1 MPPGGETVVG
11 KSFRFVSLFLAS
23 LSLLTATPVA
33 ADEIRSPS
41 LTALRVDWRAA
52 LDQLRT
58 EINSRSQ
65 IAGDFVFVPRRS
77 VPRVDPRAMPALMQL
92 NALSSQFFT
101 GIARSSV
108 PVLLPFD
115 AAAYIEAQH
124 NGAPGAALA
133 LSRYQ
138 ADFNPVDMFDAG
150 PAGYSATFSLEP
162 GAGDGMPSR
171 TFARPVEVQIT
182 GSALVYDIAD
192 PAGGKGEPVKPLAT
206 IYPDLRRFIREG
218 YVRYA
223 FTRFGAAYVVSV
235 QCLDS
240 VAKPRRLACKEAY
253 PVAERFLK
261 ALHVAGGQR
270 MRPLMDVASV
280 VIDRPAGRPADF
292 SYRPS
297 GDIIPNTGYRKQGGH
312 PDAMAY
318 AQIRFPL
325 EKAPAFVHSQS
336 YAKRDKDDGP
346 TAYPWR
352 DNFCESRS
360 FEVWQCGGGYGHQ
373 GEDIRA
379 ADCPS
384 PGDGRDACDPKQ
396 RGVVAVRDAV
406 VIRASKDQA
415 ATLEVNSRTEHIR
428 FRYMHMNPQAL
439 NADGVLNGRIVTES
453 EKIGVISNYL
463 DHPAGTSMHLH
474 FDVQVFTRD
483 GWIWVSP
490 YVTLVSAYE
499 RLIRARGRE
508 IGPEIAGTPQPVAHA
523 LPEDVVKPDLREGSS
538 SEEN

>member
-1 MPPGGETVVG
+1 MPPGGETVG
-11 KSFRFVSLFLAS
+11 RKNFRFVSLLLAP
-23 LSLLTATPVA
+23 LSLFIASPLA
-33 ADEIRSPS
+33 ADEFRSPS

-58 EINSRSQ
+58 EINSRPQ
-65 IAGDFVFVPRRS
+65 VAGDFIFAPRRS
-77 VPRVDPRAMPALMQL
+77 VPRYDPRAMPALVQL
-92 NALSSQFFT
+92 NAVSSQFFT

-115 AAAYIEAQH
+115 AAAYLDAQRRR
-124 NGAPGAALA
+124 APLSLP

-150 PAGYSATFSLEP
+150 PSGYSATFSFEP

-171 TFARPVEVQIT
+171 VFAMPVEVHIT

-192 PAGGKGEPVKPLAT
+192 SAGGKGEPVNPLAAT
-206 IYPDLRRFIREG
+206 YPDLRRFIREG
-218 YVRYA
+218 YLRYA
-223 FTRFGAAYVVSV
+223 FSRFGVAYVVSV

-261 ALHVAGGQR
+261 ALHVAGGQPT
-270 MRPLMDVASV
+270 RPLTDMASSIV
-280 VIDRPAGRPADF
+280 DRPAARSAEF

-312 PDAMAY
+312 PDVMAY

-346 TAYPWR
+346 TAHPWR
-352 DNFCESRS
+352 DNFCEARS
-360 FEVWQCGGGYGHQ
+360 FAVGQCGGGYGHQ

-379 ADCPS
+379 ANCP
-384 PGDGRDACDPKQ
+384 PGEDRESCDPKQ
-396 RGVVAVRDAV
+396 RGVVAVRDAI
-406 VIRASKDQA
+406 VIRGAKDQA
-415 ATLEVNSRTEHIR
+415 ATLQVNSRTEHIR
-428 FRYMHMNPQAL
+428 FRYMHMNPQAM
-439 NADGVLNGRIVTES
+439 NADGLLNGRMVTEG
-453 EKIGVISNYL
+453 EKIGVVSNYL

-499 RLIRARGRE
+499 RLIHARGRE
-508 IGPEIAGTPQPVAHA
+508 VGPEISGTPQPVAHA
-523 LPEDVVKPDLREGSS
+523 LPEDVIKPDLREGSS
-538 SEEN
+538 GEEN

>member
-11 KSFRFVSLFLAS
+11 NSFRFVSLLLAT
-23 LSLLTATPVA
+23 LSLLTATPLA
-33 ADEIRSPS
+33 ADDIRSPS

-58 EINSRSQ
+58 EINSRPR
-65 IAGDFVFVPRRS
+65 IAGDFIFAPRRS
-77 VPRVDPRAMPALMQL
+77 MPRYDPRAMPALVQL
-92 NALSSQFFT
+92 NAVSSQFFT

-115 AAAYIEAQH
+115 AAAYLEAQH
-124 NGAPGAALA
+124 NGAPQGQS

-138 ADFNPVDMFDAG
+138 ADFNPADVFDAG
-150 PAGYSATFSLEP
+150 PAGYSATFSLDP

-171 TFARPVEVQIT
+171 VYTRPVDVQIT

-206 IYPDLRRFIREG
+206 TYPDLRKFIREG

-223 FTRFGAAYVVSV
+223 FSRFGIAYVVSI

-240 VAKPRRLACKEAY
+240 AAKPRRLACKEAY

-261 ALHVAGGQR
+261 ALRIAGGQR
-270 MRPLMDVASV
+270 MRPLTDMASSI
-280 VIDRPAGRPADF
+280 IDRPAARSPDF
-292 SYRPS
+292 AYRPS
-297 GDIIPNTGYRKQGGH
+297 GDLIPNTGYRNKAGH
-312 PDAMAY
+312 PDVMAY

-325 EKAPAFVHSQS
+325 EKAPAFVRSQS
-336 YAKRDKDDGP
+336 YAKRDKTEGS
-346 TAYPWR
+346 TSYPWR

-379 ADCPS
+379 ADCPPS
-384 PGDGRDACDPKQ
+384 GEGRAPCDPKQ
-396 RGVVAVRDAV
+396 RGVVAVRDAI
-406 VIRASKDQA
+406 VIRAAKDQA
-415 ATLEVNSRTEHIR
+415 VTLQVNGRTEHIR
-428 FRYMHMNPQAL
+428 FRYMHMNPHVM
-439 NADGVLNGRIVTES
+439 NADGLLNGRLVGEG
-453 EKIGVISNYL
+453 EKIGVVSNYL

-490 YVTLVSAYE
+490 YLTLVSAYE

-508 IGPEIAGTPQPVAHA
+508 LGPEIAVTTQPVAHA
-523 LPEDVVKPDLREGSS
+523 LPQDVIRPDLREGSAG
-538 SEEN
+538 EEN

>member
-1 MPPGGETVVG
+1 MGR
-11 KSFRFVSLFLAS
+11 KSFRFVPLLLAP
-23 LSLLTATPVA
+23 LSLLAAAPVA
-33 ADEIRSPS
+33 ADEFRGPS
-41 LTALRVDWRAA
+41 LAALRVDWRAA
-52 LDQLRT
+52 LDQLRV
-58 EINSRSQ
+58 EINSRPQ
-65 IAGDFVFVPRRS
+65 IAGDFIFAPRRS
-77 VPRVDPRAMPALMQL
+77 VPRDDARAMPALVQL
-92 NALSSQFFT
+92 NAISSRFFT
-101 GIARSSV
+101 GITRSPV

-115 AAAYIEAQH
+115 AAAYLEAQR
-124 NGAPGAALA
+124 NGAPATLT

-138 ADFNPVDMFDAG
+138 ADFNPVDLFDSG
-150 PAGYSATFSLEP
+150 PAGYSATFSFEP
-162 GAGDGMPSR
+162 GAGEDMPSR
-171 TFARPVEVQIT
+171 VFARPVEVQIT

-192 PAGGKGEPVKPLAT
+192 PAGGKGEPVKPLAAT
-206 IYPDLRRFIREG
+206 YPDLRKFIREG

-223 FTRFGAAYVVSV
+223 FTRFGVAYVVSI

-240 VAKPRRLACKEAY
+240 IAKPRRLACKEAY

-261 ALHVAGGQR
+261 ALRIAGGQR
-270 MRPLMDVASV
+270 MRPLMDIASNV
-280 VIDRPAGRPADF
+280 LDRPAGRSPDF

-312 PDAMAY
+312 PDMMAY

-325 EKAPAFVHSQS
+325 DKAPAFVRSQS
-336 YAKRDKDDGP
+336 YGRRDKSEGP

-379 ADCPS
+379 ADCPP
-384 PGDGRDACDPKQ
+384 PGEGREPCDPKQ
-396 RGVVAVRDAV
+396 RAVVAVRDAI
-406 VIRASKDQA
+406 VIRGAKDQA
-415 ATLEVNSRTEHIR
+415 ATLQVNSRTEHIR
-428 FRYMHMNPQAL
+428 FRYMHMNPHVL
-439 NADGVLNGRIVTES
+439 NADGVLNGRILTEG

-508 IGPEIAGTPQPVAHA
+508 VGPEIAGTAQPVAHA
-523 LPEDVVKPDLREGSS
+523 LPEDVIKPDLREGSS
-538 SEEN
+538 GEDN

>member
-1 MPPGGETVVG
+1 VG
-11 KSFRFVSLFLAS
+11 RKSLRFVSLLLAS
-23 LSLLTATPVA
+23 LSLFTAAPLA
-33 ADEIRSPS
+33 ADEFRSPS

-58 EINSRSQ
+58 EIKSHPQ
-65 IAGDFVFVPRRS
+65 VADDFVFAPRRLVPRY
-77 VPRVDPRAMPALMQL
+77 DPRAMPVLVQL
-92 NALSSQFFT
+92 NAISSQFFT
-101 GIARSSV
+101 GIAGSSV

-115 AAAYIEAQH
+115 AAAYREAQR
-124 NGAPGAALA
+124 NGAPQS
-133 LSRYQ
+133 LSLPRYQ

-150 PAGYSATFSLEP
+150 SAGYSATFSFEP

-171 TFARPVEVQIT
+171 VFSRPVEVQIT

-206 IYPDLRRFIREG
+206 LYPDLRKFIREG

-223 FTRFGAAYVVSV
+223 FTRFGVAYVVST

-261 ALHVAGGQR
+261 ALRVAGGQR
-270 MRPLMDVASV
+270 MRPLTDIASNI
-280 VIDRPAGRPADF
+280 IDRPAERSADF

-312 PDAMAY
+312 PDVMAY

-325 EKAPAFVHSQS
+325 EKVPAFVRSQS
-336 YAKRDKDDGP
+336 YGKRDRSDRP

-360 FEVWQCGGGYGHQ
+360 FAVWQCGGGYGHQ

-379 ADCPS
+379 ADCPP
-384 PGDGRDACDPKQ
+384 PGDGREPCDPKQ
-396 RGVVAVRDAV
+396 RGVVAVRDAM
-406 VIRASKDQA
+406 VIRGTNDQA

-428 FRYMHMNPQAL
+428 FRYMHMNPKVM
-439 NADGVLNGRIVTES
+439 NADGVLNGRMVAEG
-453 EKIGVISNYL
+453 EKIGVVSNYL

-490 YVTLVSAYE
+490 YYTLVSAYE
-499 RLIRARGRE
+499 RLIHTRGRE
-508 IGPEIAGTPQPVAHA
+508 IGPEIAGTAQPVAHV
-523 LPEDVVKPDLREGSS
+523 LPDDVAKPDQHEGSS

>member
-1 MPPGGETVVG
+1 VPPERETVVG
-11 KSFRFVSLFLAS
+11 KSFRFVSLLLAS
-23 LSLLTATPVA
+23 LSLFHAAPLA
-33 ADEIRSPS
+33 ADEIRGPS

-52 LDQLRT
+52 LHQLRA
-58 EINSRSQ
+58 EINSRPQ
-65 IAGDFVFVPRRS
+65 IAGDFIFAPRRS
-77 VPRVDPRAMPALMQL
+77 VPRYDPRTMPALVQL
-92 NALSSQFFT
+92 NAVSSQFFT
-101 GIARSSV
+101 GIARSAV

-115 AAAYIEAQH
+115 AGAYLEAQRG
-124 NGAPGAALA
+124 GAPSSLS

-138 ADFNPVDMFDAG
+138 ADFNPADMFDAG

-162 GAGDGMPSR
+162 GAGDGMPTR
-171 TFARPVEVQIT
+171 VYTKPVEVQIT
-182 GSALVYDIAD
+182 GSALIYDVAD
-192 PAGGKGEPVKPLAT
+192 PTGGKGEPIKPLAAL
-206 IYPDLRRFIREG
+206 YPDLRRFIREG

-223 FTRFGAAYVVSV
+223 FTRFGVAYVVSI

-261 ALHVAGGQR
+261 ALRVAGGQR
-270 MRPLMDVASV
+270 MRPLTDIASSP
-280 VIDRPAGRPADF
+280 IDRPVARSAEF

-312 PDAMAY
+312 PDVMAY

-325 EKAPAFVHSQS
+325 EKAPAFVRSQS
-336 YAKRDKDDGP
+336 YGKRDKNDGP
-346 TAYPWR
+346 NAYPWR

-379 ADCPS
+379 ADCPP
-384 PGDGRDACDPKQ
+384 PGEGREPCDPKQ
-396 RGVVAVRDAV
+396 RAVVAVRDAI
-406 VIRASKDQA
+406 VIRSTRDQA
-415 ATLEVNSRTEHIR
+415 ATLEINSRTEHIR
-428 FRYMHMNPQAL
+428 FRYMHMNPHVM
-439 NADGVLNGRIVTES
+439 NADGLLNGRLVTEG
-453 EKIGVISNYL
+453 EKIGVVSNYL

-508 IGPEIAGTPQPVAHA
+508 VGPEIAVTAQPVAHA
-523 LPEDVVKPDLREGSS
+523 LPEDVSKPDQREGSS

>member
-1 MPPGGETVVG
+1 VVG
-11 KSFRFVSLFLAS
+11 NGFRFVSQLLAS
-23 LSLLTATPVA
+23 LSLLIASPLA
-33 ADEIRSPS
+33 AEEFRSPS
-41 LTALRVDWRAA
+41 LSALRVDWRAT

-58 EINSRSQ
+58 EINSHPQ
-65 IAGDFVFVPRRS
+65 IAGDFIFAPRRS
-77 VPRVDPRAMPALMQL
+77 VPRYDPRAMPALVQL
-92 NALSSQFFT
+92 NAISGQFFT

-108 PVLLPFD
+108 PVLLTFD
-115 AAAYIEAQH
+115 AGAYLEAQR
-124 NGAPGAALA
+124 NAAAPSQSLA
-133 LSRYQ
+133 HYQ

-150 PAGYSATFSLEP
+150 PAGYSASFSLDP
-162 GAGDGMPSR
+162 GAGDGMPAR
-171 TFARPVEVQIT
+171 VFARPVEVQIT
-182 GSALVYDIAD
+182 GSALIYDIAD
-192 PAGGKGEPVKPLAT
+192 SAGGKGEQVKSLAAL
-206 IYPDLRRFIREG
+206 YPDLRRFIREG
-218 YVRYA
+218 YVHYA
-223 FTRFGAAYVVSV
+223 FTRFGVAYVVSI

-261 ALHVAGGQR
+261 ALRVAGGQH
-270 MRPLMDVASV
+270 MRPLMDVASGL
-280 VIDRPAGRPADF
+280 IDRPAERSADF

-312 PDAMAY
+312 PDVMAY

-325 EKAPAFVHSQS
+325 EKTPAFVRSQS
-336 YAKRDKDDGP
+336 YGKRDKSDGP

-360 FEVWQCGGGYGHQ
+360 FEVWQCNNGYGHQ

-379 ADCPS
+379 ADCP
-384 PGDGRDACDPKQ
+384 PGEGNERCDPKQ
-396 RGVVAVRDAV
+396 RAVVAVRDAV
-406 VIRASKDQA
+406 VVRGTKDQA

-428 FRYMHMNPQAL
+428 FRYMHMNPHTM
-439 NADGVLNGRIVTES
+439 NADGLLNGRIVTEG
-453 EKIGVISNYL
+453 EKIGVVSNYL

-490 YVTLVSAYE
+490 YVTLVSSYE

-508 IGPEIAGTPQPVAHA
+508 IGPEIAGTSEPVAHA
-523 LPEDVVKPDLREGSS
+523 LPEDAVKPDLREGSS
-538 SEEN
+538 GEEN

>member
-11 KSFRFVSLFLAS
+11 KSFRFVSLLLAS
-23 LSLLTATPVA
+23 LSLLTATPLA

-58 EINSRSQ
+58 EINSRPQ
-65 IAGDFVFVPRRS
+65 VAGDFIFAPRRTVPRY
-77 VPRVDPRAMPALMQL
+77 DPRAMPALVQL
-92 NALSSQFFT
+92 NAVSSQFFT

-115 AAAYIEAQH
+115 TAAYLEAQRS
-124 NGAPGAALA
+124 GAPATLA

-138 ADFNPVDMFDAG
+138 ADFNPADMFDAG
-150 PAGYSATFSLEP
+150 PAGYSATFSFEP

-171 TFARPVEVQIT
+171 VYARPVEVQIT
-182 GSALVYDIAD
+182 GSALIYDIAD
-192 PAGGKGEPVKPLAT
+192 PAGGKGEPVKPLAAT
-206 IYPDLRRFIREG
+206 YPDLRKFIREG

-223 FTRFGAAYVVSV
+223 FTRFGVAYVVSV

-270 MRPLMDVASV
+270 MRPLADIASGI
-280 VIDRPAGRPADF
+280 IDRPTVRSADF

-297 GDIIPNTGYRKQGGH
+297 GDIIPNTGYRNKSGH
-312 PDAMAY
+312 PDVMAY

-325 EKAPAFVHSQS
+325 ENAPAFVRSQS
-336 YAKRDKDDGP
+336 YGKRDKSDGP

-379 ADCPS
+379 ADCPP
-384 PGDGRDACDPKQ
+384 PGEGRAPCDPKQ
-396 RGVVAVRDAV
+396 RAVVAVRDAI
-406 VIRASKDQA
+406 VIRAAKDQA
-415 ATLEVNSRTEHIR
+415 ATLEINSRTEHIR

-439 NADGVLNGRIVTES
+439 NAAGVLNGRFVAEG
-453 EKIGVISNYL
+453 EKIGVVSNYL

-474 FDVQVFTRD
+474 FDIQVFTRD

-508 IGPEIAGTPQPVAHA
+508 VGPEIAVTTQPVAHA
-523 LPEDVVKPDLREGSS
+523 LPEDVIKPDQREGSS
-538 SEEN
+538 GEEN

>member
-1 MPPGGETVVG
+1 MPPGGETVG
-11 KSFRFVSLFLAS
+11 RNGFRFVSLFLAS
-23 LSLLTATPVA
+23 LSLLIASPLV
-33 ADEIRSPS
+33 ADEFRSPS

-58 EINSRSQ
+58 EINNRPQ
-65 IAGDFVFVPRRS
+65 VAGDFIFVPRRS
-77 VPRVDPRAMPALMQL
+77 VPRFDPRAMPALVQL
-92 NALSSQFFT
+92 NAVSSQFFT
-101 GIARSSV
+101 GIARSRV

-115 AAAYIEAQH
+115 AAAYLDAQRS
-124 NGAPGAALA
+124 GTPAPLA
-133 LSRYQ
+133 LPRYQ
-138 ADFNPVDMFDAG
+138 ADFNPADMFDAG

-171 TFARPVEVQIT
+171 TFAKPVEIQIT

-206 IYPDLRRFIREG
+206 IYPDLRKFIREG

-223 FTRFGAAYVVSV
+223 FTRFGAAYVVSI

-270 MRPLMDVASV
+270 TRPLMDVAFDLT
-280 VIDRPAGRPADF
+280 DRPVARSADF

-312 PDAMAY
+312 PDPMAY

-336 YAKRDKDDGP
+336 YAKRDKDDRP

-360 FEVWQCGGGYGHQ
+360 FEVWQCAGGYGHQ

-384 PGDGRDACDPKQ
+384 PGDGREPCDPKQ
-396 RGVVAVRDAV
+396 RGVVAVRDAM

-439 NADGVLNGRIVTES
+439 NADGVLNGRIVTEG

-474 FDVQVFTRD
+474 FDVQLFTRD

-508 IGPEIAGTPQPVAHA
+508 VGPEIASSPQPVAHA
-523 LPEDVVKPDLREGSS
+523 LPEDVVKPDQREGSS

>member
-1 MPPGGETVVG
+1 MPPGGETVG
-11 KSFRFVSLFLAS
+11 RNGFRFVSLLLAS
-23 LSLLTATPVA
+23 LSLLIAAPLA

-52 LDQLRT
+52 LDQLRS
-58 EINSRSQ
+58 EINSRPQ
-65 IAGDFVFVPRRS
+65 VATDFIFVPRRS
-77 VPRVDPRAMPALMQL
+77 VPRYDPRATPALVQL
-92 NALSSQFFT
+92 NAASSRFFT
-101 GIARSSV
+101 GITRSPV

-115 AAAYIEAQH
+115 AAAYLEAQRS
-124 NGAPGAALA
+124 GAPATLA

-150 PAGYSATFSLEP
+150 PAGYSATFSLDP
-162 GAGDGMPSR
+162 GAGDGMPGRVFTS
-171 TFARPVEVQIT
+171 PVEVQIT
-182 GSALVYDIAD
+182 GSALVYDMAD
-192 PAGGKGEPVKPLAT
+192 PAGGKGEQVKPLAT
-206 IYPDLRRFIREG
+206 LYPDLRRFIREG

-223 FTRFGAAYVVSV
+223 FTRFGVAYVVSI
-235 QCLDS
+235 QCIDS
-240 VAKPRRLACKEAY
+240 AAKPRRLACKEAY

-261 ALHVAGGQR
+261 ALRVAGGQR
-270 MRPLMDVASV
+270 ARPLMDVASN
-280 VIDRPAGRPADF
+280 ILDRPAERSPDF

-312 PDAMAY
+312 PDMMAY

-325 EKAPAFVHSQS
+325 EKAPAFVRSQS
-336 YAKRDKDDGP
+336 YGKRDKNEGL

-360 FEVWQCGGGYGHQ
+360 FEVGQCGGGYGHQ
-373 GEDIRA
+373 GEDIHA
-379 ADCPS
+379 ADCPP
-384 PGDGRDACDPKQ
+384 PGEGREPCDPKR
-396 RGVVAVRDAV
+396 RGVVAVRDAI
-406 VIRASKDQA
+406 VIRGARDQA
-415 ATLEVNSRTEHIR
+415 ATLQVNSRTEHIR
-428 FRYMHMNPQAL
+428 FRYMHMNPQAM
-439 NADGVLNGRIVTES
+439 NSDGVLNGRIVTEG

-499 RLIRARGRE
+499 RLIHARGRE
-508 IGPEIAGTPQPVAHA
+508 VGPEIAVTSQPVAHA
-523 LPEDVVKPDLREGSS
+523 LPEDVLKPDLREGSS
-538 SEEN
+538 GEGN

>member
-1 MPPGGETVVG
+1 MPPGGETVG
-11 KSFRFVSLFLAS
+11 RKSFCFVSLFLAS
-23 LSLLTATPVA
+23 LSLPFATPLA
-33 ADEIRSPS
+33 ADEFRSPS

-58 EINSRSQ
+58 EINSRPQ
-65 IAGDFVFVPRRS
+65 VAGDFIFVPRRS
-77 VPRVDPRAMPALMQL
+77 VLRFDPRAMPALVQL
-92 NALSSQFFT
+92 NALSSQLFT
-101 GIARSSV
+101 GIARSPV

-115 AAAYIEAQH
+115 AAAYLEAQRS
-124 NGAPGAALA
+124 GAQTPLA
-133 LSRYQ
+133 LPRYQ
-138 ADFNPVDMFDAG
+138 ADFNAADMFDAG
-150 PAGYSATFSLEP
+150 PAGYSASFSLDP

-171 TFARPVEVQIT
+171 TFAKPVEVQIT

-223 FTRFGAAYVVSV
+223 FTRFGAAYVVSI

-270 MRPLMDVASV
+270 TRPLMDVASDL
-280 VIDRPAGRPADF
+280 IDRPAARSADF

-297 GDIIPNTGYRKQGGH
+297 GDIIPNSGYRKQGGH

-336 YAKRDKDDGP
+336 HTKRDKDDGL

-360 FEVWQCGGGYGHQ
+360 FEVWQCSGGYGHQ

-384 PGDGRDACDPKQ
+384 PGDSREPCDHKQ

-439 NADGVLNGRIVTES
+439 NADGVLNGRIVTEG

-508 IGPEIAGTPQPVAHA
+508 VGPEIASTPQPFAHT
-523 LPEDVVKPDLREGSS
+523 LPEDVIKPDQREGSS
-538 SEEN
+538 SGEN

>member
-1 MPPGGETVVG
+1 MAPGGETVVG
-11 KSFRFVSLFLAS
+11 KGFRFVSQLLAS
-23 LSLLTATPVA
+23 LSLFTASALA
-33 ADEIRSPS
+33 ADEFRSPS

-52 LDQLRT
+52 LDQFRT
-58 EINSRSQ
+58 EINSRPRV
-65 IAGDFVFVPRRS
+65 AEDFAFAPRRS
-77 VPRVDPRAMPALMQL
+77 VPRYDPRATPALVQL
-92 NALSSQFFT
+92 NAVSSRFFT
-101 GIARSSV
+101 GITRSPV

-115 AAAYIEAQH
+115 AAAYLDGQRS
-124 NGAPGAALA
+124 GAPATLA

-150 PAGYSATFSLEP
+150 SAGYSATFSLEP
-162 GAGDGMPSR
+162 GAGDGMPAR
-171 TFARPVEVQIT
+171 VFARPVDVQIT

-206 IYPDLRRFIREG
+206 LYPDLRRFIREG

-223 FTRFGAAYVVSV
+223 FTRFGVAYVVSI

-261 ALHVAGGQR
+261 ALRVAGGQR
-270 MRPLMDVASV
+270 TRPLTDIASNV
-280 VIDRPAGRPADF
+280 LDRPAQRSPDF
-292 SYRPS
+292 TYRPS

-312 PDAMAY
+312 PDVMVY

-325 EKAPAFVHSQS
+325 EKAPAFVRSQS
-336 YAKRDKDDGP
+336 YGKRDRSDGP

-360 FEVWQCGGGYGHQ
+360 FEVWQCAGGYGHQ

-379 ADCPS
+379 ADCPP
-384 PGDGRDACDPKQ
+384 PGEGREPCDPK
-396 RGVVAVRDAV
+396 RRAVVAVRDAI
-406 VIRASKDQA
+406 VIRGAKDQA
-415 ATLEVNSRTEHIR
+415 ATLQVNSRTEHIR
-428 FRYMHMNPQAL
+428 FRYMHMNPHAM
-439 NADGVLNGRIVTES
+439 NADGVLSGRIVTEG

-463 DHPAGTSMHLH
+463 DHPAGTSLHLH
-474 FDVQVFTRD
+474 FDAQVFTRD

-508 IGPEIAGTPQPVAHA
+508 IGPEIAVTAQPVAHA
-523 LPEDVVKPDLREGSS
+523 LPDDVLKPDLREGSS
-538 SEEN
+538 GEDN

>member
-11 KSFRFVSLFLAS
+11 KIFRFVSLLLAA
-23 LSLLTATPVA
+23 LSLPITAPLA

-41 LTALRVDWRAA
+41 LSALRVDWRAA

-58 EINSRSQ
+58 EINAHPQ
-65 IAGDFVFVPRRS
+65 TAGDFVFVPRRS
-77 VPRVDPRAMPALMQL
+77 MPRYDPRAMPALVQL
-92 NALSSQFFT
+92 NAVSSQFFT
-101 GIARSSV
+101 GIARSSI

-115 AAAYIEAQH
+115 AAAYLDARRS
-124 NGAPGAALA
+124 GALA
-133 LSRYQ
+133 SVSRYQ
-138 ADFNPVDMFDAG
+138 ADFNPVDMFDSG
-150 PAGYSATFSLEP
+150 PAGYSATFSFEP
-162 GAGDGMPSR
+162 AAGDGMPPR
-171 TFARPVEVQIT
+171 IFAKAVEVQIT

-192 PAGGKGEPVKPLAT
+192 PSAGKGEPVKPLAA

-223 FTRFGAAYVVSV
+223 FSRFGVAYVVSV

-270 MRPLMDVASV
+270 MRPLMDVASDL
-280 VIDRPAGRPADF
+280 IDRPTQRSGDF

-312 PDAMAY
+312 PDVMAY

-336 YAKRDKDDGP
+336 YAKRDKSDSP

-384 PGDGRDACDPKQ
+384 PGDGRQPCDPKQ
-396 RGVVAVRDAV
+396 RAVVAVRDAT
-406 VIRASKDQA
+406 VIRNSRDQA
-415 ATLEVNSRTEHIR
+415 ATLEVNSRTERIR
-428 FRYMHMNPQAL
+428 FRYMHMNPHTM
-439 NADGVLNGRIVTES
+439 NADGVLNGRIVSEG
-453 EKIGVISNYL
+453 EKIGVVSNYL

-490 YVTLVSAYE
+490 YATLVSAYE

-508 IGPEIAGTPQPVAHA
+508 IGPEIAAGTTQPVAHA
-523 LPEDVVKPDLREGSS
+523 LPEDIVKPDLREGSGN
-538 SEEN
+538 EGN

>member
-1 MPPGGETVVG
+1 MGR
-11 KSFRFVSLFLAS
+11 KNFRFVSLLLAP
-23 LSLLTATPVA
+23 LSLFIASPLA
-33 ADEIRSPS
+33 ADEFRSPS

-58 EINSRSQ
+58 EINSRPQ
-65 IAGDFVFVPRRS
+65 VAGDFIFAPRRS
-77 VPRVDPRAMPALMQL
+77 VPRYDPRAMPALVQL
-92 NALSSQFFT
+92 NAVSSQFFT
-101 GIARSSV
+101 VIARSSV

-115 AAAYIEAQH
+115 AAAYLDAQRRR
-124 NGAPGAALA
+124 APLSLP

-150 PAGYSATFSLEP
+150 PSGYSATFSFEP

-171 TFARPVEVQIT
+171 VFAMPVEVHIT

-192 PAGGKGEPVKPLAT
+192 SAGGKGEPVKPLAAT
-206 IYPDLRRFIREG
+206 YPDLRRFIREG
-218 YVRYA
+218 YLRYA
-223 FTRFGAAYVVSV
+223 FSRFGVAYVVSV
-235 QCLDS
+235 QCLDG

-270 MRPLMDVASV
+270 TRPLTDTASSIV
-280 VIDRPAGRPADF
+280 DRPAARSAEF

-297 GDIIPNTGYRKQGGH
+297 GDIIPNTGYRNQGGH
-312 PDAMAY
+312 PDVMAY

-352 DNFCESRS
+352 DNFCEARS
-360 FEVWQCGGGYGHQ
+360 FAVGQCGGGYGHQ

-379 ADCPS
+379 ANCP
-384 PGDGRDACDPKQ
+384 PGEDRESCDPKQ
-396 RGVVAVRDAV
+396 RGVVAVRDAI
-406 VIRASKDQA
+406 VIRGAKDQA
-415 ATLEVNSRTEHIR
+415 ATLQVNSRTEHIR
-428 FRYMHMNPQAL
+428 FRYMHMNPQAM
-439 NADGVLNGRIVTES
+439 NADGLLNGRMVTEG
-453 EKIGVISNYL
+453 EKIGVVSNYL

-499 RLIRARGRE
+499 RLIHARGRE
-508 IGPEIAGTPQPVAHA
+508 VGPEISGTPQPLAHA
-523 LPEDVVKPDLREGSS
+523 LREDVIKPDLREGSS
-538 SEEN
+538 GEEN

>member
-58 EINSRSQ
+58 EINSHPQ
-65 IAGDFVFVPRRS
+65 IAGDFIFMPRRS
-77 VPRVDPRAMPALMQL
+77 VPRFDPRAMPALVQL
-92 NALSSQFFT
+92 NAVSSQFFT
-101 GIARSSV
+101 GIARSPV

-115 AAAYIEAQH
+115 AAAYLEAQRS
-124 NGAPGAALA
+124 GAQTPLA

-150 PAGYSATFSLEP
+150 PAGYSASFSLEP
-162 GAGDGMPSR
+162 GAGDGMPTR
-171 TFARPVEVQIT
+171 AFARPVEIQIT

-192 PAGGKGEPVKPLAT
+192 PAGGKGEQFKPLAT

-270 MRPLMDVASV
+270 MRPLMDVASY
-280 VIDRPAGRPADF
+280 VIDRPAARSADF

-312 PDAMAY
+312 PDPMAY

-336 YAKRDKDDGP
+336 YAKRDKDEGP
-346 TAYPWR
+346 RAYPWR

-360 FEVWQCGGGYGHQ
+360 FEVWQCGSGYGHQ

-379 ADCPS
+379 ADCASPS
-384 PGDGRDACDPKQ
+384 DAREPCDPKQ
-396 RGVVAVRDAV
+396 RGVVAVRDAM

-415 ATLEVNSRTEHIR
+415 ATLEVNTRTEHIR

-439 NADGVLNGRIVTES
+439 NADGVLNGRIVAEG

-499 RLIRARGRE
+499 RLIHARGRE
-508 IGPEIAGTPQPVAHA
+508 IGPEIASTPQPVAHA
-523 LPEDVVKPDLREGSS
+523 LPEDVIKPDLREGSS

>member
-1 MPPGGETVVG
+1 MSR
-11 KSFRFVSLFLAS
+11 KSFRFVSVLLAS
-23 LSLLTATPVA
+23 LSLLIAAPLT
-33 ADEIRSPS
+33 ADEFRSPS

-52 LDQLRT
+52 LDQLRG
-58 EINSRSQ
+58 EIKSHPQ
-65 IAGDFVFVPRRS
+65 IAGDFIFAPRRS
-77 VPRVDPRAMPALMQL
+77 VPRYDPRAMPALVQL
-92 NALSSQFFT
+92 NAISSRFFT
-101 GIARSSV
+101 GIARSPV

-115 AAAYIEAQH
+115 AAAYLEAERS
-124 NGAPGAALA
+124 GAPATLA

-150 PAGYSATFSLEP
+150 PAGYSATFSFEP
-162 GAGDGMPSR
+162 GAGEGMPSR
-171 TFARPVEVQIT
+171 VFARPVEVQIT

-206 IYPDLRRFIREG
+206 TYPDLRRFIREG

-223 FTRFGAAYVVSV
+223 FTRFGVAYVVSI

-240 VAKPRRLACKEAY
+240 VARPRRLACKEAY

-270 MRPLMDVASV
+270 VRPLMDIASNI
-280 VIDRPAGRPADF
+280 IDRPAGRSPDF

-312 PDAMAY
+312 PDPMAY

-325 EKAPAFVHSQS
+325 EKAPAFVRSQS
-336 YAKRDKDDGP
+336 YGNRDKSEGP

-379 ADCPS
+379 ADCPP
-384 PGDGRDACDPKQ
+384 PGERREPCDPKQ
-396 RGVVAVRDAV
+396 RAIVAVRDAI
-406 VIRASKDQA
+406 VIRGARDQA
-415 ATLEVNSRTEHIR
+415 ATLQVNSRTEHIR
-428 FRYMHMNPQAL
+428 FRYMHMNPHAM
-439 NADGVLNGRIVTES
+439 NADGLVNGRLVTEG
-453 EKIGVISNYL
+453 EKIGVVSNYL
-463 DHPAGTSMHLH
+463 DRPAGTSLHLH

-508 IGPEIAGTPQPVAHA
+508 IAPEIAGGPQPVAHA
-523 LPEDVVKPDLREGSS
+523 LPGEVIKPDLREGSGG
-538 SEEN
+538 EDN

>member
-1 MPPGGETVVG
+1 VPPGGETVARKG
-11 KSFRFVSLFLAS
+11 FRFVSLLMAS
-23 LSLLTATPVA
+23 LSLPIATPLA
-33 ADEIRSPS
+33 ADEFRSPS

-52 LDQLRT
+52 LDQFRA
-58 EINSRSQ
+58 EINSRPQ
-65 IAGDFVFVPRRS
+65 IAGDFIFVPRRS
-77 VPRVDPRAMPALMQL
+77 VPRFDPRAMPALVQL

-115 AAAYIEAQH
+115 AAAYLDAQRS
-124 NGAPGAALA
+124 GAPSTLA

-150 PAGYSATFSLEP
+150 PAGYSASFSLEP
-162 GAGDGMPSR
+162 GAGDGMPTR
-171 TFARPVEVQIT
+171 VFAKSVEIQIT

-192 PAGGKGEPVKPLAT
+192 PAGGKGEPVKPLAS

-223 FTRFGAAYVVSV
+223 FTRFGVAYVVSI

-240 VAKPRRLACKEAY
+240 AAKPRRLACKEAY

-270 MRPLMDVASV
+270 LRPLMDVASEL
-280 VIDRPAGRPADF
+280 IDRPVGRSADF

-312 PDAMAY
+312 ADPMAY

-325 EKAPAFVHSQS
+325 DKAPAFVHSQS

-384 PGDGRDACDPKQ
+384 SGDGREPCDPKQ
-396 RGVVAVRDAV
+396 RGVVAVRDAM
-406 VIRASKDQA
+406 VIRASQDQA
-415 ATLEVNSRTEHIR
+415 ATLLVNSRTEHIR

-439 NADGVLNGRIVTES
+439 NTDGVLNGRIVTEG

-499 RLIRARGRE
+499 RLIRARGHE
-508 IGPEIAGTPQPVAHA
+508 IGTEIAGNPQPVAHA

>member
-1 MPPGGETVVG
+1 MPPGGETLG
-11 KSFRFVSLFLAS
+11 RKAFRFVSLFLAS
-23 LSLLTATPVA
+23 LSLPFATPLA
-33 ADEIRSPS
+33 ADEFRSPS

-52 LDQLRT
+52 LDQFRT
-58 EINSRSQ
+58 EINNRPQ
-65 IAGDFVFVPRRS
+65 VAGDFIFVPRRS
-77 VPRVDPRAMPALMQL
+77 VPRFDPRAMPALVQL
-92 NALSSQFFT
+92 NAVSSQFFT
-101 GIARSSV
+101 GIARSPV

-115 AAAYIEAQH
+115 AAAYLEAQRS
-124 NGAPGAALA
+124 GAQAPLA
-133 LSRYQ
+133 LPRYQ
-138 ADFNPVDMFDAG
+138 ADFSPADMFDAG
-150 PAGYSATFSLEP
+150 PAGYSASFSLEP

-171 TFARPVEVQIT
+171 TFAKPVEIQIT

-192 PAGGKGEPVKPLAT
+192 PAGGKGEPVKPLAA
-206 IYPDLRRFIREG
+206 IYPDLRKFIREG

-223 FTRFGAAYVVSV
+223 FTRFGAAYVVSI

-240 VAKPRRLACKEAY
+240 VAKPRRLACREAY

-270 MRPLMDVASV
+270 TRPLMDVASDL
-280 VIDRPAGRPADF
+280 IDRSTARSTDF

-312 PDAMAY
+312 PDPMAY

-325 EKAPAFVHSQS
+325 DKAPAFVHSQS
-336 YAKRDKDDGP
+336 YAKRDNERP

-379 ADCPS
+379 ADCPQ
-384 PGDGRDACDPKQ
+384 PGDGREPCDPKQ

-439 NADGVLNGRIVTES
+439 NADGVLNGRIVIEG

-499 RLIRARGRE
+499 RLIRTRGRE
-508 IGPEIAGTPQPVAHA
+508 AGPEIASSPQPVAHA
-523 LPEDVVKPDLREGSS
+523 LPEDVVKPDQREGSS

>member
-1 MPPGGETVVG
+1 MTAGGETVG
-11 KSFRFVSLFLAS
+11 RKAFRFVSQALAS
-23 LSLLTATPVA
+23 LSLLTANPLA
-33 ADEIRSPS
+33 ADELRSPS

-58 EINSRSQ
+58 EINSHPQ
-65 IAGDFVFVPRRS
+65 IAGDVVFVPRRT
-77 VPRVDPRAMPALMQL
+77 VPRYDPRAMPALVQL
-92 NALSSQFFT
+92 NAVSSQFFA
-101 GIARSSV
+101 GIARSAV

-115 AAAYIEAQH
+115 AAAYLEGRR
-124 NGAPGAALA
+124 NGTPSSLS
-133 LSRYQ
+133 LSRYE

-150 PAGYSATFSLEP
+150 PAGYSASFSFEP

-171 TFARPVEVQIT
+171 VFAKPVEVQIT
-182 GSALVYDIAD
+182 GSALIYDIAD
-192 PAGGKGEPVKPLAT
+192 PSGGKGEPVKPLAAV
-206 IYPDLRRFIREG
+206 YPDLRKFIREG

-223 FTRFGAAYVVSV
+223 FSRFGVAYVVSI

-270 MRPLMDVASV
+270 MRPLADVASDV
-280 VIDRPAGRPADF
+280 LDRPIARSADF

-312 PDAMAY
+312 PDVIAY

-325 EKAPAFVHSQS
+325 EKAPAFVRSQS
-336 YAKRDKDDGP
+336 YAKRDKNDGP

-379 ADCPS
+379 ADCPPPS
-384 PGDGRDACDPKQ
+384 DGQAPCDPRQ
-396 RGVVAVRDAV
+396 RGVVAVRDAI
-406 VIRASKDQA
+406 VIRGSKDQA
-415 ATLEVNSRTEHIR
+415 ATLEINSRTEHIR
-428 FRYMHMNPQAL
+428 FRYMHMNPQTM
-439 NADGVLNGRIVTES
+439 NADGLLNGRMVIEG
-453 EKIGVISNYL
+453 EKIGVVSNYL

-490 YVTLVSAYE
+490 YATLVSAYE

-508 IGPEIAGTPQPVAHA
+508 IGPEIAITAQPVAHA
-523 LPEDVVKPDLREGSS
+523 LPEDVVKPDQREGSS
-538 SEEN
+538 GEEN

>member
-11 KSFRFVSLFLAS
+11 KSFRFVSLLLAS
-23 LSLLTATPVA
+23 LSLLTTTPLA

-52 LDQLRT
+52 LDQLRS
-58 EINSRSQ
+58 EINSRPQ
-65 IAGDFVFVPRRS
+65 VAGDFIFVPRRS
-77 VPRVDPRAMPALMQL
+77 VPPFDPRAMPALVQL
-92 NALSSQFFT
+92 NAVSSQFFT

-115 AAAYIEAQH
+115 AAAYLEAQRS
-124 NGAPGAALA
+124 GAPATLA
-133 LSRYQ
+133 PSRYQ

-150 PAGYSATFSLEP
+150 PAGYSASFSLEP
-162 GAGDGMPSR
+162 GAGDGMPTR
-171 TFARPVEVQIT
+171 VFTKPVEIQIT

-192 PAGGKGEPVKPLAT
+192 PSGGKGEPVKALAA
-206 IYPDLRRFIREG
+206 IYPDLRKFIREG

-223 FTRFGAAYVVSV
+223 FTRFGVAYVVSI

-261 ALHVAGGQR
+261 ALRVAGGQR
-270 MRPLMDVASV
+270 LRPLMDIASYV
-280 VIDRPAGRPADF
+280 TDRPAARSADF

-384 PGDGRDACDPKQ
+384 PGDAREPCDPKQ
-396 RGVVAVRDAV
+396 RGVVAVRDAI
-406 VIRASKDQA
+406 VIRAAKDQA

-439 NADGVLNGRIVTES
+439 NADGILNGRIVTEG

-490 YVTLVSAYE
+490 YATLVSAYE
-499 RLIRARGRE
+499 RLIRARGHE
-508 IGPEIAGTPQPVAHA
+508 IGTEIAGTPQPVAHA

>member
-1 MPPGGETVVG
+1 MGRN
-11 KSFRFVSLFLAS
+11 SFRFVSLLMAS
-23 LSLLTATPVA
+23 LSLSIA
-33 ADEIRSPS
+33 APLAAEEFRSPS

-52 LDQLRT
+52 LDQLRG
-58 EINSRSQ
+58 EINSRPQ
-65 IAGDFVFVPRRS
+65 IAGDFIFAPRRS
-77 VPRVDPRAMPALMQL
+77 VPRHDPRAMPALVQL
-92 NALSSQFFT
+92 NAISSRFFT
-101 GIARSSV
+101 GITRSPV

-115 AAAYIEAQH
+115 AAAYLEAQRS
-124 NGAPGAALA
+124 GAPATLA

-138 ADFNPVDMFDAG
+138 ADFNPVEVFDAG
-150 PAGYSATFSLEP
+150 PAGYSATFSFDP
-162 GAGDGMPSR
+162 GAGEGMPTR
-171 TFARPVEVQIT
+171 VFTRPVEVQIT
-182 GSALVYDIAD
+182 GSALIYDIAD

-206 IYPDLRRFIREG
+206 TYPDLRRFIREG

-240 VAKPRRLACKEAY
+240 VARPRRLACKEAY

-261 ALHVAGGQR
+261 ALRVAGGQR
-270 MRPLMDVASV
+270 MRPLADVASN
-280 VIDRPAGRPADF
+280 VIDRPAARSPDF

-325 EKAPAFVHSQS
+325 EKAPAFVRSQS
-336 YAKRDKDDGP
+336 YGKRDKSEGP

-379 ADCPS
+379 ADCPP
-384 PGDGRDACDPKQ
+384 PGEGREPCDPRQ
-396 RGVVAVRDAV
+396 RAVVAVRDAI
-406 VIRASKDQA
+406 VIRGAKDQA
-415 ATLEVNSRTEHIR
+415 VTLQVNSRTEHIR
-428 FRYMHMNPQAL
+428 FRYMHMNPHAM
-439 NADGVLNGRIVTES
+439 NADGVLNGRLVTEG
-453 EKIGVISNYL
+453 EKIGVVSNYL
-463 DHPAGTSMHLH
+463 DRPAGTSLHLH

-508 IGPEIAGTPQPVAHA
+508 VGPDVAVTAQPVAHA
-523 LPEDVVKPDLREGSS
+523 LPEDVLKPDLGKRPGG
-538 SEEN
+538 EEN

>member
-1 MPPGGETVVG
+1 VPPGGETVVG
-11 KSFRFVSLFLAS
+11 KSFRFVSLLLAL
-23 LSLLTATPVA
+23 LSLLITTPLA

-41 LTALRVDWRAA
+41 LSALRVDWRTA

-58 EINSRSQ
+58 EINNHPPV
-65 IAGDFVFVPRRS
+65 AGDFIFAPRRS
-77 VPRVDPRAMPALMQL
+77 VPRFDPRAMPALVQL
-92 NALSSQFFT
+92 NAISSQFFT
-101 GIARSSV
+101 GISRSSI

-115 AAAYIEAQH
+115 AAAYLEAQR
-124 NGAPGAALA
+124 NGAPDLLT

-150 PAGYSATFSLEP
+150 PAGYSASFSFEP
-162 GAGDGMPSR
+162 GAGDGMPPR
-171 TFARPVEVQIT
+171 VFAKPVEIQIT

-192 PAGGKGEPVKPLAT
+192 PAGGKGEPVKPLAA
-206 IYPDLRRFIREG
+206 IYPDLRKFIREG

-223 FTRFGAAYVVSV
+223 FTRFGVAYVVSI

-240 VAKPRRLACKEAY
+240 AAKPRRLACKEAY

-270 MRPLMDVASV
+270 MRPLMDVASDLT
-280 VIDRPAGRPADF
+280 DRPAARSGDF
-292 SYRPS
+292 TYRPS
-297 GDIIPNTGYRKQGGH
+297 GDIIPNTGYRKLGGH
-312 PDAMAY
+312 PDPMAY

-336 YAKRDKDDGP
+336 YAKRDKDEGP

-360 FEVWQCGGGYGHQ
+360 FEVWQCSGGYGHQ

-379 ADCPS
+379 AECPT
-384 PGDGRDACDPKQ
+384 PTDGREPCDPKQ

-439 NADGVLNGRIVTES
+439 NADGVLNGRIVSEG
-453 EKIGVISNYL
+453 EKIGVVSNYL

-490 YVTLVSAYE
+490 YITLVSAYE

-508 IGPEIAGTPQPVAHA
+508 IGTEIAGTPQPIAHA
-523 LPEDVVKPDLREGSS
+523 LPEDVVKPDQREGSS
-538 SEEN
+538 GED

>member
-11 KSFRFVSLFLAS
+11 KSFRFVSLLLAS
-23 LSLLTATPVA
+23 LSLFSATPLA

-52 LDQLRT
+52 LDQIRA
-58 EINSRSQ
+58 EIGSRPAV
-65 IAGDFVFVPRRS
+65 AGDFIFAPRRS
-77 VPRVDPRAMPALMQL
+77 VPRFDPRAMPALVQL
-92 NALSSQFFT
+92 NAVSSQFFV

-115 AAAYIEAQH
+115 AAAYAEAQRS
-124 NGAPGAALA
+124 GTSGTQA

-150 PAGYSATFSLEP
+150 VAGYSATFSLEP

-171 TFARPVEVQIT
+171 VYTRPVEVQIT
-182 GSALVYDIAD
+182 GSALIYDIAD
-192 PAGGKGEPVKPLAT
+192 PSGGKGEPVKPLAT
-206 IYPDLRRFIREG
+206 LYPDLRKFIREG

-240 VAKPRRLACKEAY
+240 IAKPRRLACKEAY
-253 PVAERFLK
+253 AVAERFLK

-270 MRPLMDVASV
+270 MRPLTDMASNI
-280 VIDRPAGRPADF
+280 IDRPSARSAEF
-292 SYRPS
+292 TYRPS
-297 GDIIPNTGYRKQGGH
+297 GDIIPNTGYRNKAGH

-325 EKAPAFVHSQS
+325 EKAPAFVRSQS
-336 YAKRDKDDGP
+336 YGKRDKNDGP
-346 TAYPWR
+346 TSYPWR

-360 FEVWQCGGGYGHQ
+360 FEVGQCAGGYGHQ

-379 ADCPS
+379 AECPP
-384 PGDGRDACDPKQ
+384 PGEGREPCDPKQ
-396 RGVVAVRDAV
+396 RAVVAVRDAV
-406 VIRASKDQA
+406 VIRATKDQA
-415 ATLEVNSRTEHIR
+415 ATLEVNSRGERIR

-439 NADGVLNGRIVTES
+439 NADGVLNGRIVAEG
-453 EKIGVISNYL
+453 EKIGVVSNYL

-490 YVTLVSAYE
+490 YNTLVSAYE

-508 IGPEIAGTPQPVAHA
+508 IGPEIAVAPQPVAHA
-523 LPEDVVKPDLREGSS
+523 LPEDVIKPDPREGSS
-538 SEEN
+538 GEE

>member
-1 MPPGGETVVG
+1 MPPGGETVAR
-11 KSFRFVSLFLAS
+11 KSFRFVSLLLAS
-23 LSLLTATPVA
+23 LSLPFATPLA
-33 ADEIRSPS
+33 ADEFRSPS
-41 LTALRVDWRAA
+41 LTALRIDWRAA

-58 EINSRSQ
+58 EINSRPQ
-65 IAGDFVFVPRRS
+65 VAGDFIFVPRRS
-77 VPRVDPRAMPALMQL
+77 VPRYDARATPALVQL
-92 NALSSQFFT
+92 NAVSSQFFT
-101 GIARSSV
+101 GIARSAV

-115 AAAYIEAQH
+115 AAAYLDAQRS
-124 NGAPGAALA
+124 GAPSSLS

-150 PAGYSATFSLEP
+150 PAGYSASFSLEP

-192 PAGGKGEPVKPLAT
+192 PAGGKGEPVKPLAA
-206 IYPDLRRFIREG
+206 IYPDLRKFIREG

-223 FTRFGAAYVVSV
+223 FSRFGVAYVVSI

-261 ALHVAGGQR
+261 ALRIAGGHR
-270 MRPLMDVASV
+270 MRPLMEIASD
-280 VIDRPAGRPADF
+280 VIDRPAARSADF

-312 PDAMAY
+312 PDVMAY

-325 EKAPAFVHSQS
+325 EKVPAFVRSQS
-336 YAKRDKDDGP
+336 YAKRDNERP

-360 FEVWQCGGGYGHQ
+360 FEVWQCSGGYGHQ

-379 ADCPS
+379 ADCPP
-384 PGDGRDACDPKQ
+384 PGEAREPCDPKQ
-396 RGVVAVRDAV
+396 RSVVAVRDAI
-406 VIRASKDQA
+406 VIRGSKDQA

-428 FRYMHMNPQAL
+428 FRYMHMNPQAM
-439 NADGVLNGRIVTES
+439 NADGLLNGRLVAEG
-453 EKIGVISNYL
+453 EKIGMVSNYL

-490 YVTLVSAYE
+490 YTTLVSAYE

-508 IGPEIAGTPQPVAHA
+508 TGPEVAGAAQPVAHA

>member
-1 MPPGGETVVG
+1 VAPGGETVG
-11 KSFRFVSLFLAS
+11 RKSFRFVSRALAS
-23 LSLLTATPVA
+23 LSLLIATPLA
-33 ADEIRSPS
+33 ADEFRSPS

-58 EINSRSQ
+58 EINSRPR
-65 IAGDFVFVPRRS
+65 IGGDFIFVPRHS
-77 VPRVDPRAMPALMQL
+77 VSRYDPRAMPALVQL
-92 NALSSQFFT
+92 NAVSSQFFA
-101 GIARSSV
+101 GIGRSAV

-115 AAAYIEAQH
+115 AAAYLEAQG
-124 NGAPGAALA
+124 NGAPSILS

-138 ADFNPVDMFDAG
+138 ADFNPVDMFNAG
-150 PAGYSATFSLEP
+150 PAGYSASFSFEA
-162 GAGDGMPSR
+162 GAGDSMPAR
-171 TFARPVEVQIT
+171 TFAKPVDVQIT

-192 PAGGKGEPVKPLAT
+192 PAGGKGEPIKPLAA

-223 FTRFGAAYVVSV
+223 FSRFGVAYVVSI

-240 VAKPRRLACKEAY
+240 AAKPRRLACKEAY

-261 ALHVAGGQR
+261 ALHVAGGR
-270 MRPLMDVASV
+270 PMRPLMDVGSDV
-280 VIDRPAGRPADF
+280 LDRPAERSAEF

-325 EKAPAFVHSQS
+325 EKAPAFVRSQS
-336 YAKRDKDDGP
+336 YGKRDKVESTTG
-346 TAYPWR
+346 YPWR

-379 ADCPS
+379 ADCPPQS
-384 PGDGRDACDPKQ
+384 DGREPCDTKQ
-396 RGVVAVRDAV
+396 RGVVAVRDAI
-406 VIRASKDQA
+406 VIRGSKDQA

-428 FRYMHMNPQAL
+428 FRYMHMNPQTM
-439 NADGVLNGRIVTES
+439 NAYGLLNGRIVAEG
-453 EKIGVISNYL
+453 EKIGVVSNYL

-499 RLIRARGRE
+499 RLIHARGRE
-508 IGPEIAGTPQPVAHA
+508 IGPEIAITAQPVAHA
-523 LPEDVVKPDLREGSS
+523 LPEDVIKPDLREGSS

>member
-23 LSLLTATPVA
+23 LSLPFATTLA
-33 ADEIRSPS
+33 ADEFRSPS

-58 EINSRSQ
+58 EINSHAQ
-65 IAGDFVFVPRRS
+65 VAGDFIFVPRHS
-77 VPRVDPRAMPALMQL
+77 VPRFDPRAIPALVQL
-92 NALSSQFFT
+92 NAVSSQFFI
-101 GIARSSV
+101 GIARSPV

-115 AAAYIEAQH
+115 AAAYREAQRS
-124 NGAPGAALA
+124 GAQASLA

-138 ADFNPVDMFDAG
+138 ADFNLADMFDAG
-150 PAGYSATFSLEP
+150 PAGYSASFSLEP
-162 GAGDGMPSR
+162 GAGDGMPTR
-171 TFARPVEVQIT
+171 VFAKPVEIQIT

-206 IYPDLRRFIREG
+206 IYPDLRKFIREG

-223 FTRFGAAYVVSV
+223 FTRFGAAYVVAI

-240 VAKPRRLACKEAY
+240 IAKPRRLACKEAY
-253 PVAERFLK
+253 PIAERFLK

-270 MRPLMDVASV
+270 TRPLMDVASDL
-280 VIDRPAGRPADF
+280 IDRPAARSADF

-297 GDIIPNTGYRKQGGH
+297 GDIIPNSGYRKQGGH

-336 YAKRDKDDGP
+336 HAKRDKEDGP

-379 ADCPS
+379 ADCAS
-384 PGDGRDACDPKQ
+384 PGDGREPCDPKQ

-415 ATLEVNSRTEHIR
+415 TTLEVNSRTEHIR

-439 NADGVLNGRIVTES
+439 NADGVLNGRIVTEG
-453 EKIGVISNYL
+453 EKIGLISNYL

-483 GWIWVSP
+483 GWVWVSP

-508 IGPEIAGTPQPVAHA
+508 VGPEIASTPQPVAHA
-523 LPEDVVKPDLREGSS
+523 LPEDVIKPDQREGSS
-538 SEEN
+538 NEEN